1 MHAFCGTGVG
11 DEGYGQQ
18 RTYKKYA
25 TPAAPAVATAAAAAA
40 AAARLVTASP
50 VMTKSWGLSGGKQ
63 LPGERPR
70 KTAETLHTSPQP
82 SRHVRMKGA
91 APLSGA
97 EEQTARAISAFARYA
112 CLLYSSLV

>member
-70 KTAETLHTSPQP
+70 KTTETRNTCPQP
-82 SRHVRMKGA
+82 SRNLRRKGA
-91 APLSGA
+91 ASFSGA
-97 EEQTARAISAFARYA
+97 EEQTAGAISAYEQ
-112 CLLYSSLV
+112 